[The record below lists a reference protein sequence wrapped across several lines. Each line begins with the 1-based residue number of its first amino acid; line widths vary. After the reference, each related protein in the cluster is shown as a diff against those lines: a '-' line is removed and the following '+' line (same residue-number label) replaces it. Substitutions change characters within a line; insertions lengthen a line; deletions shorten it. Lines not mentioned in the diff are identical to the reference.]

1 MTYRKAFSFVKNDLF
16 DVQII
21 SERSG
26 LVADRASDPSWIVLL
41 QWFHFYWFSTGGGG
55 VSKGNNMVANEKGG

>member
-1 MTYRKAFSFVKNDLF
+1 MTYRKAFNFVRNDLF

-26 LVADRASDPSWIVLL
+26 LVADRASDPSWILLL

-55 VSKGNNMVANEKGG
+55 GGEEGT

>member
-1 MTYRKAFSFVKNDLF
+1 MTYRKAFNFVRNDLF

-26 LVADRASDPSWIVLL
+26 LVADRASDPSWILLL
-41 QWFHFYWFSTGGGG
+41 QWFHFYWFPTAGGEG
-55 VSKGNNMVANEKGG
+55 M